1 MDRAVGGVRCTR
13 RQSSKG
19 FGKRRSKCC
28 SSRKLRERFKD
39 LGQEVGQPLTSNEM
53 SAGLRSDSAR
63 VGEVL
68 RSVNYKPE

>member
-1 MDRAVGGVRCTR
+1 
-13 RQSSKG
+13 
-19 FGKRRSKCC
+19 
-28 SSRKLRERFKD
+28 
-39 LGQEVGQPLTSNEM
+39 M